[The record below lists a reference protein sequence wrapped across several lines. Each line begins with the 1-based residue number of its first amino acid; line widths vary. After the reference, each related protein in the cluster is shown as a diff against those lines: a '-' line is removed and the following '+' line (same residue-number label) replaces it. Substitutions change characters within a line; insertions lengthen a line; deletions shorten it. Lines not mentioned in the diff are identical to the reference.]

1 MEAAAAAAAVPA
13 TGAEEDENLET
24 MTVAEPEMEVEER
37 QPSEG
42 EPERDEELP
51 DIIQYQEDVSVEAL
65 EERRPF
71 LLPGRTVIT
80 DPELLIAQ
88 TPMQPPYYP
97 DMKTGYCVDAMRP
110 AFAYMAYCASDYVQG
125 LAFYVVLVDHAL

>member
-1 MEAAAAAAAVPA
+1 MEASAAAVPA
-13 TGAEEDENLET
+13 IGAEEDENLET
-24 MTVAEPEMEVEER
+24 MTVAEPETKVEER

-42 EPERDEELP
+42 EPEPDEELP
-51 DIIQYQEDVSVEAL
+51 DIIEYQEDVSAETL

-88 TPMQPPYYP
+88 TSMQPPYYP
-97 DMKTGYCVDAMRP
+97 DKKTGYCVDAMRP
-110 AFAYMAYCASDYVQG
+110 ASPTWRIACFG
-125 LAFYVVLVDHAL
+125 LCTRFGLLLRLG